1 MTITNPATMGTK
13 PSEDLELQKS
23 PSKDLD
29 IEVDNGVADL
39 HLDEAVVRSLRR
51 KADFILIPILAIGY
65 LMK

>member
-1 MTITNPATMGTK
+1 MTINNPATMAPRT
-13 PSEDLELQKS
+13 SEDPELQKT

-29 IEVDNGVADL
+29 IEVDNGVAEL

-51 KADFILIPILAIGY
+51 KADFILIPVLAIGY

>member
-1 MTITNPATMGTK
+1 MTINNPAAMAPK
-13 PSEDLELQKS
+13 PSEDLELQKV

-29 IEVDNGVADL
+29 IEVDNGVAEF
-39 HLDEAVVRSLRR
+39 HLDETVVRSLRR

>member
-1 MTITNPATMGTK
+1 MTINNPATMAPK
-13 PSEDLELQKS
+13 PSEDLELQKN

-29 IEVDNGVADL
+29 IEVDNGVVEL
-39 HLDEAVVRSLRR
+39 HLNEAVVRSLRR